1 MFEIPFRMESS
12 LFKPNWWSL
21 ILFIIIFD
29 VIKRPT
35 KNFPSSIFSHRKCS
49 NETHWKPISNAT
61 IKTNHQITWVQIINL
76 IDSSRA
82 IHYNPIYIWCQYE
95 VESKIVNEIEK
106 KKKIQNYPSISMPG
120 IYHNSQ
126 LQQQQQQQ
134 HIQLCCVLCDEKYE
148 KHRIITN

>member
-106 KKKIQNYPSISMPG
+106 KKKNSKLSINF
-120 IYHNSQ
+120 YARYLSQ
-126 LQQQQQQQ
+126 FTIATAATTTTHPIML
-134 HIQLCCVLCDEKYE
+134 
-148 KHRIITN
+148 RIVWWKIWKTSYNN